1 MPAARL
7 QPECDFEAV
16 TEWQGRK
23 AEGRSTAAIAVA
35 LAIMQR
41 AVEKHVRNILQKLR
55 PAPADTDHRR
65 VLAVL
70 CFLEAR
76 SPYAARRVSS
86 PMPLTKPSR
95 QLGYSSC
102 QPSSRFAFAFDA
114 PRPSVII
121 VTSASPAMS
130 RPSHSGR

>member
-35 LAIMQR
+35 LAITQR

-55 PAPADTDHRR
+55 HAPADTDHRR
-65 VLAVL
+65 VLACASL
-70 CFLEAR
+70 RRAHPTR
-76 SPYAARRVSS
+76 RAACPRR
-86 PMPLTKPSR
+86 
-95 QLGYSSC
+95 
-102 QPSSRFAFAFDA
+102 
-114 PRPSVII
+114 
-121 VTSASPAMS
+121 
-130 RPSHSGR
+130 GR

>member
-7 QPECDFEAV
+7 QPDCDFEAV

-102 QPSSRFAFAFDA
+102 QPSSRFAID
-114 PRPSVII
+114 
-121 VTSASPAMS
+121 
-130 RPSHSGR
+130 GNGWG